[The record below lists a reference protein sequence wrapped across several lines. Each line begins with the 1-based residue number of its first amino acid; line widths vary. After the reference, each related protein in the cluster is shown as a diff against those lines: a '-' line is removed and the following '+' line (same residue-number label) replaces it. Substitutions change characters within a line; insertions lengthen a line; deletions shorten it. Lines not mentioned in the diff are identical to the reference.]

1 LEAKG
6 GHYTGGL
13 LMYSESNPEPIPGE
27 AEPASLR
34 VVVLVADGV
43 LRLGLAA
50 LLTSLSTVKQ
60 VHSCETW
67 GDAEELVRGGD
78 VDVVFLDESDD
89 EWQYMAEGGTL
100 RPAATLMLLRDYHVK
115 EQLFQ
120 RPFIPD
126 GFVVQGDL
134 NGETLTTALQRISAG
149 EIAMPAEL
157 ARDLMQRVGASTP
170 HQRRHR
176 AALTP
181 RENETLTL
189 LVQGMSNK
197 QIARRL
203 QISSHG
209 AKRIVA
215 SLLMKLDSPNRTMA
229 VVTAINSGLVQ
240 SSDGDTRS

>member
-1 LEAKG
+1 M
-6 GHYTGGL
+6 H
-13 LMYSESNPEPIPGE
+13 SENDPEPQPGVTQL
-27 AEPASLR
+27 ASLR
-34 VVVLVADGV
+34 VMVLVADGV

-50 LLTSLSTVKQ
+50 LLTSLPTVSL
-60 VHSCETW
+60 VHSYATW
-67 GDAEELVRGGD
+67 DDAEELVRGGEA
-78 VDVVFLDESDD
+78 DVVILHESDD
-89 EWQYMAEGGTL
+89 EWQHLAEGGTL
-100 RPAATLMLLRDYHVK
+100 RPAATLMLLHDHHAR

-120 RPFIPD
+120 RPFTPD

-134 NGETLTTALQRISAG
+134 NVETLTTALQRISAG

-181 RENETLTL
+181 RENETLSL

-240 SSDGDTRS
+240 GDVRDTRN

>member
-1 LEAKG
+1 
-6 GHYTGGL
+6 
-13 LMYSESNPEPIPGE
+13 MYSENDPEPRPGG

-34 VVVLVADGV
+34 VAVLVEDGV

-50 LLTSLSTVKQ
+50 LLASLPTVER

-67 GDAEELVRGGD
+67 RDAEELVHGGD
-78 VDVVFLDESDD
+78 ADVVVLDESDD
-89 EWQYMAEGGTL
+89 EWQHMAEDGTL
-100 RPAATLMLLRDYHVK
+100 RPAATLMLLHDYHARDR
-115 EQLFQ
+115 LFQ
-120 RPFIPD
+120 RSFTPD

-134 NGETLTTALQRISAG
+134 NAETLTTALERVSAG

-181 RENETLTL
+181 RENETLAL

-240 SSDGDTRS
+240 GDVRNPGN